1 MLEHN
6 YMNLT
11 WTAAEEFCFSKGG
24 HLASVASLFHW
35 RRLKTFL
42 ARKGLFWENLSLGDE
57 AREGEWTWT
66 DASKWSVDALD
77 A

>member
-11 WTAAEEFCFSKGG
+11 WTAAEEFCVSKGG
-24 HLASVASLFHW
+24 HLAQVASLFHW
-35 RRLKTFL
+35 REAF
-42 ARKGLFWENLSLGDE
+42 FWENLSLGDE
-57 AREGEWTWT
+57 ARVGELTWT
-66 DASKWSVDALD
+66 DGSKWSVDALD